1 MPDPS
6 APAEGHDRILPA
18 GRIGALTA
26 QLTGLV
32 RGRSLDAVVTCTI
45 EDDAVQI
52 RWTGAAPWRLSFDG
66 IEGYHL
72 DEQRFTLYLRDHDL
86 LTFTADA
93 TVRPWARACIDQM
106 HRIPELTRALRAFGG
121 VGLPA
126 ALRPMHDCWF
136 APLLAARAAV
146 HGVSDPARQSQLFE
160 GQQLIAAY
168 RRACAELAALQAP
181 DDAATQRA
189 YEAACEEEATALFR
203 ACDELRLV
211 AGMLQRGPSD
221 THVADWR
228 QWIASV
234 RRVCEEV
241 DETWDTIVPL
251 LQGPAGA

>member
-1 MPDPS
+1 MPDPLV
-6 APAEGHDRILPA
+6 PAEGHERAQPP

-32 RGRSLDAVVTCTI
+32 RGRPIDAVVTCTI
-45 EDDAVQI
+45 EDEALQI
-52 RWTGAAPWRLSFDG
+52 LWTGAAPWRLGFEG

-121 VGLPA
+121 VSLPA
-126 ALRPMHDCWF
+126 ALRPMHDRWF

-146 HGVSDPARQSQLFE
+146 HGVSDPTRQSQLFE

-168 RRACAELAALQAP
+168 RRACAEVAALQAP
-181 DDAATQRA
+181 GDAATQRA
-189 YEAACEEEATALFR
+189 YEAAIEEEAAPLFR
-203 ACDELRLV
+203 ACERLRLV
-211 AGMLQRGPSD
+211 AGVMQRGPSD
-221 THVADWR
+221 SSIADWR
-228 QWIASV
+228 EWIGSV

-241 DETWDTIVPL
+241 DEAWDAIAPL
-251 LQGPAGA
+251 MQGPSGS